1 MTRVRVEGLLAAF
14 PKLVG
19 SGKQHTYVET
29 ENVRYVYQ
37 PLECGTMYL
46 LLVTTKGS
54 NILEDLDVLRLLAK
68 TLPEYTQGQV
78 DEEGVSFAAF
88 DLIFAFDEIISL
100 GYKENVT
107 MAQVKTFTEMNSHE
121 EKLHK
126 MMIQS
131 KINDTK
137 DVMRRKATEIDKVKL
152 ETKMQQSA
160 MQRSGGYGGPS
171 ADSGRE
177 IRSMR
182 AVVLVGKVAVS
193 VASREVVLVGKAGSA
208 TARAAASTTDA
219 TTSLDTSAAAAA
231 EVARSVTTTRRV
243 AGSEPGTAMTWADT
257 VNRAPRVC
265 PKSLSPGRRRACNSV
280 ASRRRTSSWRV
291 CVPKANLWTQISA
304 SNLLDLKCP
313 LRRRLRRRRR
323 RA

>member
-1 MTRVRVEGLLAAF
+1 MSCVARLRRSTRSSTRCSNQRCNEAEVTAA
-14 PKLVG
+14 
-19 SGKQHTYVET
+19 
-29 ENVRYVYQ
+29 R
-37 PLECGTMYL
+37 
-46 LLVTTKGS
+46 
-54 NILEDLDVLRLLAK
+54 A
-68 TLPEYTQGQV
+68 
-78 DEEGVSFAAF
+78 
-88 DLIFAFDEIISL
+88 
-100 GYKENVT
+100 
-107 MAQVKTFTEMNSHE
+107 
-121 EKLHK
+121 
-126 MMIQS
+126 
-131 KINDTK
+131 
-137 DVMRRKATEIDKVKL
+137 
-152 ETKMQQSA
+152 
-160 MQRSGGYGGPS
+160 